1 MAAWPECLAICLWL
15 GQSPEACISLSYGF
29 LLHPT
34 GVTEGTCK
42 SVLVDQPAA
51 CGMNPKVTMNASRCI
66 SR

>member
-15 GQSPEACISLSYGF
+15 GQSPEAYISLSYGF
-29 LLHPT
+29 ILHPM